1 MHATN
6 LRSPL
11 AMGLV
16 AAVAAGAI
24 ALPPTAG
31 RLGLPGL
38 RVVSDA
44 NMRLASCAGGADGNY
59 GKGFAEWCFNN
70 PDGLYDP
77 ATLTITGLA
86 RGNTLTVTVNDS
98 TNSLTFTGPRGN
110 TYGPYSLTAFYDAE
124 TFIRD
129 LLQFS
134 PGQRLENLQAIV
146 AKLTAAKESLESA
159 IEARVAAA
167 KETLEKIAAEGLA
180 IVVAAFFVVEQV
192 LAALGFFNVAEASP
206 AAASDSAARADSL
219 DGISPTARETEWLAT
234 ASAAEVSAAE
244 VDSDFGSAV
253 PADVSAAKAPAVEAK
268 AEAAP
273 VAEAAPEVTRAAEDA
288 KAPAEEAQIVE
299 AQTVEAQ
306 TAEAPAVETVEA
318 TVATE
323 IATLAMDVA
332 EVKKDSDV
340 AQPAPSSPSRRA
352 PRAVKRSNS
361 ATVESA
367 TRPHATP
374 SPAAVADAA
383 PGKPAANRRAS

>member
-1 MHATN
+1 MHASN

-44 NMRLASCAGGADGNY
+44 NIGLASCAGGADGNY
-59 GKGFAEWCFNN
+59 GKGFAEWCLNN
-70 PDGLYDP
+70 PDGSYDP

-110 TYGPYSLTAFYDAE
+110 TYGPYSLTAFYGAE

-134 PGQRLENLQAIV
+134 PGQRLENFQAIV

-167 KETLEKIAAEGLA
+167 KATLEKIAAEGLA

-206 AAASDSAARADSL
+206 AAASDSAAPVDSL
-219 DGISPTARETEWLAT
+219 DGISPTARETGWLAT

-244 VDSDFGSAV
+244 ADADVASAV

-268 AEAAP
+268 PEAAP
-273 VAEAAPEVTRAAEDA
+273 VAGAAPEVTRAAEDA
-288 KAPAEEAQIVE
+288 EAPAAE
-299 AQTVEAQ
+299 AQTEEAQ

-332 EVKKDSDV
+332 EVEKDSDV

-361 ATVESA
+361 ATEESA

-383 PGKPAANRRAS
+383 PAKPAADRRAS

>member
-1 MHATN
+1 MHTHN

-11 AMGLV
+11 AVGLV

-31 RLGLPGL
+31 HLGLPGL
-38 RVVSDA
+38 RVVSGA
-44 NMRLASCAGGADGNY
+44 NIGLASCFGGADGDY
-59 GKGFAEWCFNN
+59 GKGFAEWCVNN
-70 PDGLYDP
+70 PDGSYDP

-98 TNSLTFTGPRGN
+98 TNSITFTGPRGT
-110 TYGPYSLTAFYDAE
+110 TYGPYSLTAFYGAE
-124 TFIRD
+124 TFFRD

-134 PGQRLENLQAIV
+134 PGQRLENLQAIE
-146 AKLTAAKESLESA
+146 AKLTVAKENLESA

-192 LAALGFFNVAEASP
+192 LAALGYFNVAEAST
-206 AAASDSAARADSL
+206 AVASDSAAPADSL
-219 DGISPTARETEWLAT
+219 DGTSPAAQETWLAA
-234 ASAAEVSAAE
+234 ASAAEVPAAE
-244 VDSDFGSAV
+244 VEADVASAV
-253 PADVSAAKAPAVEAK
+253 PGDVSAAKAPAVEAK
-268 AEAAP
+268 PEAAA
-273 VAEAAPEVTRAAEDA
+273 VAEAAPEATRAAEDA
-288 KAPAEEAQIVE
+288 EAPA
-299 AQTVEAQ
+299 VEAQ

-352 PRAVKRSNS
+352 PRAANRSNS
-361 ATVESA
+361 ATVEPT
-367 TRPHATP
+367 TRPHATA

-383 PGKPAANRRAS
+383 PVKPAASRRASQTTEPSS